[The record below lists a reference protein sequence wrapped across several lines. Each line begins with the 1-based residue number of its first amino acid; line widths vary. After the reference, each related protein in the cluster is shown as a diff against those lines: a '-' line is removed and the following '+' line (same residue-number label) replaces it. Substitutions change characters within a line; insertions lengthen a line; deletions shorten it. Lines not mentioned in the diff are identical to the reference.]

1 VTGRQ
6 LAELIRGKCEFTFA
20 RSGGPGGQNVNKVE
34 TKVVAR
40 LALRELSFLTGEARR
55 RVETRLANR
64 MSTGG
69 ELVVAVQDT
78 REQSKNREIAV
89 ERMAELIASAMRR
102 PKRRV
107 KTKPSAGAREARL
120 KEKKRRSAAKRR
132 RERAGPEE

>member
-20 RSGGPGGQNVNKVE
+20 RSGGPGGQNVNKVA

-40 LALRELSFLTGEARR
+40 VSLRELSFLTGEARR
-55 RVETRLANR
+55 RVESRLANR
-64 MSTGG
+64 ISEDGSI
-69 ELVVAVQDT
+69 VVTVQDT

-89 ERMAELIASAMRR
+89 ERMAELIAAAMKR

-107 KTKPSAGAREARL
+107 KTAPSRGAREARL
-120 KEKKRRSAAKRR
+120 SEKKRRSAAKRR
-132 RERAGPEE
+132 RERAAPEE

>member
-40 LALRELSFLTGEARR
+40 LALLELTFLTGEARR
-55 RVETRLANR
+55 RVEKRLANR
-64 MSTGG
+64 ITGDG
-69 ELVVAVQDT
+69 EIVVAVQDT

-89 ERMAELIASAMRR
+89 ERMAELIASAMRK

-107 KTKPSAGAREARL
+107 KTKPSAGSREARL
-120 KEKKRRSAAKRR
+120 KEKKRRSAAKKR
-132 RERAGPEE
+132 RERAAPEE

>member
-1 VTGRQ
+1 MTGRQ
-6 LAELIRGKCEFTFA
+6 LAELLRGKCEFTFA

-40 LALRELSFLTGEARR
+40 LDLRELSFLTGEARR
-55 RVETRLANR
+55 RVESRLANR
-64 MSTGG
+64 ITGDG
-69 ELVVAVQDT
+69 EIVVAVQDT

-120 KEKKRRSAAKRR
+120 KEKKRRAASKRR
-132 RERAGPEE
+132 RERADPEE

>member
-1 VTGRQ
+1 MTGRQ

-40 LALRELSFLTGEARR
+40 LALRELTFLTGEARR

-64 MSTGG
+64 ITGDG
-69 ELVVAVQDT
+69 EIVVAVQDT

-107 KTKPSAGAREARL
+107 KTKPSAGSREARL
-120 KEKKRRSAAKRR
+120 KEKKRRSTAKKR
-132 RERAGPEE
+132 RERATPEE

>member
-1 VTGRQ
+1 MTGRQ

-20 RSGGPGGQNVNKVE
+20 RSGGPGGQNVNKVA

-40 LALRELSFLTGEARR
+40 LSLRELSFLTGEARR

-64 MSTGG
+64 IAEDGSI
-69 ELVVAVQDT
+69 VVTVQDT

-89 ERMAELIASAMRR
+89 ERMAELIAAAMKR

-107 KTKPSAGAREARL
+107 KTAPSRGAREARL
-120 KEKKRRSAAKRR
+120 KEKKRRSAAKQR
-132 RERAGPEE
+132 RERAAPED